1 MKVSSQNIAKIR
13 KFFLKNP
20 NLTLEQIAKELN
32 IDKSTVQ
39 IALSNENLSV
49 VASNNEGNVYFLF
62 TDFLEKKIVTDS
74 KKNVKN
80 TSDFNYYEKTF
91 LRGYGFKF

>member
-13 KFFLKNP
+13 KFFLENSD
-20 NLTLEQIAKELN
+20 LTLEQIAKELN

-49 VASNNEGNVYFLF
+49 VASEHEGNVYFLF

-74 KKNVKN
+74 EKNVKN
-80 TSDFNYYEKTF
+80 TPDFNYYEKTF
-91 LRGYGFKF
+91 LAGYGFKF